1 MSNGHR
7 SRTFEQQAD
16 RSDDADQGVAWQ
28 SRLKVRTR
36 RYRVLRKISPRRS
49 ALIYEPG
56 RHVAMVSARSLILE
70 LLAQLEPNR
79 GDCNHVRSRP
89 TLSTTKSMNARTFA
103 AG

>member
-1 MSNGHR
+1 MAIPTKGPNQKI
-7 SRTFEQQAD
+7 SRTSQNIPAAKC
-16 RSDDADQGVAWQ
+16 SDLRAWPA
-28 SRLKVRTR
+28 R
-36 RYRVLRKISPRRS
+36 RV
-49 ALIYEPG
+49 
-56 RHVAMVSARSLILE
+56 VSARSLILE